1 MQHKSEEEKK
11 KNIHLLD
18 CVKLFTVE
26 EQLGEEDPWCV
37 MFTIMLCTTHTGR
50 HTDTRTR
57 TYKHHTHITYTHR
70 THTSH
75 THITHTH
82 THTHTIHTT
91 HTSTHLCTYCLTH
104 VVSIYIKLGI
114 VPIAKITSK
123 LSRNLTYGNCQRFW

>member
-37 MFTIMLCTTHTGR
+37 MFTIMLCTTHRHRHT
-50 HTDTRTR
+50 HTDTHTATHTHHTR
-57 TYKHHTHITYTHR
+57 THTHHTHTR
-70 THTSH
+70 THP
-75 THITHTH
+75 
-82 THTHTIHTT
+82 HTHTIHAT